1 MIHKLRRKFIL
12 VAMLSMFAVLAV
24 IVGALNVANYCSM
37 TSSADNLLEI
47 IVENGGTFPEFFMG
61 RRVEFGEKNRP
72 EFEDMPDFDE
82 RPKREEFPDFD
93 KNPDPGEASRP
104 GKEGK
109 KDDEKWED
117 RSFSN
122 ETPYMT
128 RFFSVEYSPFEEEQ
142 YTAYTGQI
150 ASVSEQDAVI
160 YAKTVITRFQRYAKM
175 KGFYGNYRYVV
186 KPDENGGRLVVF
198 LDVSKEKQSFVSV
211 LFYSLILSG
220 IGLLAVFILV
230 WFFSKKVFKP
240 VEESDRKQK
249 QFITDASH
257 ELKTP
262 LTIISANVEIL
273 EMESEE
279 SEWSKS
285 IKHQV
290 ERMTSLVEQMVTLSR
305 LDENNEL
312 EMTDFSL
319 SDAVEDTADTY
330 RTVAERNNQKMI
342 LDVKEGITMHGDETK
357 IRQMVGLLVEN
368 ATKYA
373 TPCEGE
379 ECGVIKVTLL
389 NRGKKNKLT
398 VWNTLSST
406 ETGNKDRLFER
417 FYRPD
422 ESRNSKKGGSGIG
435 LSIVKSIAEAHKGK
449 VHAVS
454 EDTHSIQFEVII

>member
-61 RRVEFGEKNRP
+61 RRVDFGEKNRP

-82 RPKREEFPDFD
+82 RPEREEFPDFD

-150 ASVSEQDAVI
+150 ASVSEQDAAI

-198 LDVSKEKQSFVSV
+198 LDVSKEKQSFKSV
-211 LFYSLILSG
+211 LF
-220 IGLLAVFILV
+220 
-230 WFFSKKVFKP
+230 K
-240 VEESDRKQK
+240 
-249 QFITDASH
+249 
-257 ELKTP
+257 
-262 LTIISANVEIL
+262 IIPFRDN
-273 EMESEE
+273 
-279 SEWSKS
+279 
-285 IKHQV
+285 
-290 ERMTSLVEQMVTLSR
+290 
-305 LDENNEL
+305 
-312 EMTDFSL
+312 
-319 SDAVEDTADTY
+319 
-330 RTVAERNNQKMI
+330 
-342 LDVKEGITMHGDETK
+342 
-357 IRQMVGLLVEN
+357 
-368 ATKYA
+368 
-373 TPCEGE
+373 P
-379 ECGVIKVTLL
+379 
-389 NRGKKNKLT
+389 
-398 VWNTLSST
+398 
-406 ETGNKDRLFER
+406 
-417 FYRPD
+417 
-422 ESRNSKKGGSGIG
+422 
-435 LSIVKSIAEAHKGK
+435 
-449 VHAVS
+449 
-454 EDTHSIQFEVII
+454 